1 MSNTIDRKIHDD
13 VIQLVEEMGFD
24 IKSASF
30 DGKSRDLAARGH
42 SLQPLSVFELQKEI
56 WGELLKVTKKD
67 VLREKIACFIDVHNL
82 ESGVPSLSH
91 LCYRALIGYPKIQT
105 STSPE
110 RPIAIPKN
118 KGRKK
123 AAVATKFCLPLSKIP
138 IKRLRVCK
146 SVSLDTKS
154 NHSRVLILFPH
165 FDLDLFLLH
174 ANFTSQITYHL

>member
-110 RPIAIPKN
+110 RPKPKN

-123 AAVATKFCLPLSKIP
+123 AAVSTKFCIPLSKIP
-138 IKRLRVCK
+138 IKSLRVCI
-146 SVSLDTKS
+146 STSIDTKN

-165 FDLDLFLLH
+165 IDLVQFSLRAF
-174 ANFTSQITYHL
+174 